1 LRSGWRKI
9 SAKPGLLNKGD
20 EAVNCREFEN
30 TIPEYLEGILDAE
43 TERLMTEHRLSCR
56 DCACAVKIHEYVLVT
71 LNNTERV
78 KAPAGLAEKILAAA
92 EADKVPARVRKFPKY
107 SANISL
113 AAAFVF
119 ATLAFFNLIVY
130 ILENPGVRTA
140 ADRLISGW
148 NSISDWPSIMQ
159 GWIVS
164 AQAAVESSR
173 GMYDILFTPVQI
185 PYISFCVPSYFFI
198 AYAVTLICLTLNAWV
213 YFRDTLSV

>member
-1 LRSGWRKI
+1 M
-9 SAKPGLLNKGD
+9 
-20 EAVNCREFEN
+20 NCREFEN

-56 DCACAVKIHEYVLVT
+56 DCACAVRIHEIVFSA
-71 LNNTERV
+71 LNTAGQI
-78 KAPAGLAEKILAAA
+78 KAPAGLTEKILALA
-92 EADKVPARVRKFPKY
+92 EEEKVPARGNVFPKY
-107 SANISL
+107 LSL

-119 ATLAFFNLIVY
+119 AALGFFNLIVF
-130 ILENPGVRTA
+130 ILGKPGARTA

-148 NSISDWPSIMQ
+148 NSIPDWPVIMQ
-159 GWIVS
+159 GWMLS

-185 PYISFCVPSYFFI
+185 PYISFSVPSYFFI
-198 AYAVTLICLTLNAWV
+198 AYAVTLICLTLSAWV